1 MTSQWVKE
9 IELSKEVKLID
20 FSLSDKFTHVANVL
34 LTTSQAVK
42 TCIFFDSVIEK
53 KDWENK
59 TSQWIYMFTVDDY
72 IVKIGGTRSGLKGR
86 VGSYLCGHHT
96 TDRGKSGKCSVTN
109 AYIYNTFEDLL
120 KKNHSIKM
128 LGYKIPDAKITMSVW
143 DTDTVFSPQ
152 TYTVYETSA
161 LETYKIKCGH
171 YPQLSDNSDPSH
183 R

>member
-1 MTSQWVKE
+1 MAWIKK
-9 IELSKEVKLID
+9 IDLSKELKLVD
-20 FSLSDKFTHVANVL
+20 FSLSSKFIHVADVL
-34 LTTSQAVK
+34 LTTTEPVK
-42 TCIFFDSVIEK
+42 TCILFSSVIEK
-53 KDWENK
+53 KEWENK
-59 TSQWIYMFTVDDY
+59 TSQWIYMFTVDDH

-109 AYIYNTFEDLL
+109 AYIYNTFEHLL
-120 KKNHSIKM
+120 KENHSIKM
-128 LGYKIPDAKITMSVW
+128 LGYKIPDVKITMSVW

-152 TYTVYETSA
+152 TYTIYETSA
-161 LETYKIKCGH
+161 LETYKTNCGH